1 MPEQAEPAGGA
12 QPERRSGE
20 HRTNAVYGLARQGL
34 RTRVAERVA
43 RRSRRRRR
51 DLFRR
56 LIEPRPGERILD
68 VGSGETG
75 LAGLEPE
82 LDVTGTDR
90 VERPEYPG
98 PFVRADGRRLPF
110 GDREF
115 AVAYSNSVIEHVVAP
130 DDRRALA
137 AELQRV
143 GERWF
148 VQTPNRW
155 FPVEP
160 HALLPFVHWLPRR
173 LGRRLWR
180 LGVSDDPFDDTLL
193 LDARQLRELFP
204 EAVIVRERLGPLTK
218 SLIAVGPATR
228 LPASARPRGSS

>member
-1 MPEQAEPAGGA
+1 MRTTGLIRYQRTPSTEPLYFW
-12 QPERRSGE
+12 RS
-20 HRTNAVYGLARQGL
+20 
-34 RTRVAERVA
+34 
-43 RRSRRRRR
+43 SRRARR

-56 LIEPRPGERILD
+56 LMAPGPEERILD

-90 VERPEYPG
+90 VDRPEYPG

-110 GDREF
+110 GDGEF
-115 AVAYSNSVIEHVVAP
+115 DVAYSNSVIEHVVEPA
-130 DDRRALA
+130 DRRALA
-137 AELQRV
+137 SELARV
-143 GERWF
+143 GGRYF

-180 LGVSDDPFDDTLL
+180 LGVSDDPFEETLL
-193 LDARQLRELFP
+193 LDARELQELFP
-204 EAVIVRERLGPLTK
+204 DATIVRERMGPLTK
-218 SLIAVGPATR
+218 SLVAAGPADQIER
-228 LPASARPRGSS
+228 AVL